1 MRDALML
8 KIKIS
13 KAALCINNITM
24 VYTKFVMIYNNIGSM
39 LFPSLVIFNE
49 HLLYQKMILFN
60 LHSILAKCNFQNSII
75 RWYAEAKIS
84 YIQFSYT
91 SETGFKMNFHPDL
104 GVQV

>member
-13 KAALCINNITM
+13 KAALCINNIM
-24 VYTKFVMIYNNIGSM
+24 VYTKFVMIYNNIRLM

-75 RWYAEAKIS
+75 RWYAEAKNLLHTIFL
-84 YIQFSYT
+84 YFRNWI
-91 SETGFKMNFHPDL
+91 
-104 GVQV
+104 